1 MSFLNH
7 VVDFCKVLSS
17 GLSGPSSAVHLSV
30 SGVAG
35 FRLGDDGQP
44 VAEDESD
51 AAGEQAHEQELF
63 QSLGVIGRPLAPD
76 SSGYAEAVAL
86 RTQDGLLPFAF
97 RDLRLHQALNP
108 GGSGV
113 TPREGQLLFAG
124 YGGAF
129 LSHAMTAGNVGSKR
143 GNISTWYV
151 PGDFNGSGVAQKAH
165 AISIDPTPGN
175 SSISLAHASGL
186 FLVLTENAGGGA
198 PGILASVDGE
208 TFMRMSPGELTLQA
222 TKILLKGNVYVG
234 RQAEAGAPLLAGPTS
249 PPCPS
254 LYVSPV

>member
-7 VVDFCKVLSS
+7 VIEFVEVIST
-17 GLSGPSSAVHLSV
+17 GLSGPSSAVTANLT
-30 SGVAG
+30 GIAG
-35 FRLGDDGQP
+35 FAVDADGK
-44 VAEDESD
+44 VTGEDASDEAAE
-51 AAGEQAHEQELF
+51 GAHEQDIF
-63 QSLGVIGRPLAPD
+63 QSLGIVGRPLPRDGA
-76 SSGYAEAVAL
+76 GKVEALAF

-97 RDLRLHQALNP
+97 RDLRLTASL
-108 GGSGV
+108 GGSA
-113 TPREGQLLFAG
+113 PREGQLLFMG

-151 PGDFNGSGVAQKAH
+151 PGDFAGDGTPQKAH

-175 SSISLAHASGL
+175 SSISITHASGL
-186 FLVLTENAGGGA
+186 FVILTEDAGGGS
-198 PGILASVDGE
+198 PGILASVDGA